1 MGLSVRVIGQT
12 RLTRW
17 DTPGETEVACGEGQ
31 APGTL
36 DSGRR
41 EGAVDHTG
49 ECGVQKP
56 GKERARGVRPST
68 DESIKGGTETS
79 HWTEQQGDLTEP
91 SG

>member
-1 MGLSVRVIGQT
+1 MGQR
-12 RLTRW
+12 RLTMW
-17 DTPGETEVACGEGQ
+17 DHPGEMEVACGGGQ

-36 DSGRR
+36 GGGRR
-41 EGAVDHTG
+41 EGAVDHAG

-56 GKERARGVRPST
+56 GEERAGGVRPST